1 MIDSLNE
8 RDDDDEEDCDG
19 EREGVGS
26 DKKLVDEDDELD
38 RDDMGV
44 TSESL
49 QRQQMASTL
58 ESQHERLH
66 MVEEEDPRGYMEI
79 QDQAAG
85 DLTFK
90 QDNMSQQ
97 FTQENLGLDG
107 SRASAAFQPDF
118 EHEDGQDQLC
128 DSKELQHI

>member
-49 QRQQMASTL
+49 QR
-58 ESQHERLH
+58 
-66 MVEEEDPRGYMEI
+66 
-79 QDQAAG
+79 
-85 DLTFK
+85 
-90 QDNMSQQ
+90 
-97 FTQENLGLDG
+97 
-107 SRASAAFQPDF
+107 
-118 EHEDGQDQLC
+118 
-128 DSKELQHI
+128 